1 MSCNIVY
8 RTDAIAEHFSRHRRT
23 WDEFYPSERFV
34 FDRIGTER
42 NISGRDGFGHVLDVG
57 CAAGGLAAALPQ
69 RFGVASYTGVDINAQ
84 AIAAARQAQDIGIEA
99 VFHEGDITGR
109 TDLPAAAYDTVFN
122 LSCADWN
129 VDFRGILAATWRHVA
144 PGGTMILSL
153 RMTDGGSV
161 TDMSESFQYI
171 QFSGTEPSETAE
183 RAAYIVLNIT
193 EALGLLGEL
202 DPAPERMLAYG
213 YWGRPSAMA
222 RTPFGRIL
230 FSVVALRRPDDDGQ
244 QAAAGPPRLEL
255 HLPWTAW
262 RKS

>member
-1 MSCNIVY
+1 
-8 RTDAIAEHFSRHRRT
+8 
-23 WDEFYPSERFV
+23 
-34 FDRIGTER
+34 
-42 NISGRDGFGHVLDVG
+42 
-57 CAAGGLAAALPQ
+57 
-69 RFGVASYTGVDINAQ
+69 
-84 AIAAARQAQDIGIEA
+84 
-99 VFHEGDITGR
+99 
-109 TDLPAAAYDTVFN
+109 
-122 LSCADWN
+122 
-129 VDFRGILAATWRHVA
+129 
-144 PGGTMILSL
+144 
-153 RMTDGGSV
+153 MTDGNSV

-171 QFSGTEPSETAE
+171 QFTGTEPSETAE

-230 FSVVALRRPDDDGQ
+230 FSVIALRRPDDDGQ